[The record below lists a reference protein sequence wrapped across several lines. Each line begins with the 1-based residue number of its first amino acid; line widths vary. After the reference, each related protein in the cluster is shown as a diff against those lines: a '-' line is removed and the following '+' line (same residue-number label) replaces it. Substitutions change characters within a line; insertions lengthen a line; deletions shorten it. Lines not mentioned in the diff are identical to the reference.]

1 MDIKINSPQGIYGK
15 MKAFQKRDKEYSQ
28 SVSNETGVAFNN
40 PVFQKA
46 QKGSGF
52 SSYDAYSLM
61 KNAGTKFSANNLTID
76 SGESVQKIDTE
87 RYSIESCS
95 GIPGYC
101 EIYDK
106 MFHQPFIFT
115 PDATTV
121 QTDRNTGKNYI
132 VSKDPF
138 GGLMDVMP
146 VDGELMDALKQFLD
160 TDNIP
165 TIPLNDYVI
174 EVNKLTGIESLKVK
188 GNEGGGFWILM
199 NNEQQKEK
207 LQDLANIYKE
217 KYPNLIKTDSMALTY
232 AELEVG
238 GIAVRTE
245 NGILTLACN
254 GLDFMANEEPP
265 ESWAIQYP
273 INNTYMYK
281 EIMNAMAEGYITGS
295 DIEDVSKW
303 EEYFKEKEFEFERVL
318 SDEELRMIAEE
329 QNRKRN
335 VSIEKKKDTSGHWY
349 LQ

>member
-15 MKAFQKRDKEYSQ
+15 MEASQKRDKEYSK
-28 SVSNETGVAFNN
+28 SRSNETGAAFNN
-40 PVFQKA
+40 PIFQKA

-61 KNAGTKFSANNLTID
+61 KNAGAKFSANNLTIN
-76 SGESVQKIDTE
+76 SAQSVPKIDTN
-87 RYSIESCS
+87 RYTIESCS
-95 GIPGYC
+95 EIPGYC

-106 MFHQPFIFT
+106 MFDQSFT
-115 PDATTV
+115 FSPNATTL

-132 VSKDPF
+132 LSKDPF
-138 GGLMDVMP
+138 GGLMDAMP
-146 VDGELMDALKQFLD
+146 VDSELMDALKQFLD

-174 EVNKLTGIESLKVK
+174 EVNELTGVESLKVK
-188 GNEGGGFWILM
+188 GNEGGGFWLFI

-217 KYPNLIKTDSMALTY
+217 KYPNLIKTDSMAMSF
-232 AELEVG
+232 ARCEAAG
-238 GIAVRTE
+238 MGVRTE
-245 NGILTLACN
+245 NGILCLACN
-254 GLDFMANEEPP
+254 GLSYMANEEPP
-265 ESWAIQYP
+265 ESWAILYP
-273 INNTYMYK
+273 ISNTYMYK

-303 EEYFKEKEFEFERVL
+303 EEYFKEKEYEYERVL

-329 QNRKRN
+329 QDRKRN
-335 VSIEKKKDTSGHWY
+335 VSIERKRDASGYWY